1 MSALFIL
8 AHAGHWFAGL
18 LYLAPVLIVV
28 GALMYQSWKD
38 KRAGAHDR
46 REGSESEPPQN
57 GVTRAHRGE
66 ATPGETDQR

>member
-1 MSALFIL
+1 MTAGALIL

-38 KRAGAHDR
+38 KSIEDDEDGGGDAPDVPAH
-46 REGSESEPPQN
+46 
-57 GVTRAHRGE
+57 
-66 ATPGETDQR
+66 